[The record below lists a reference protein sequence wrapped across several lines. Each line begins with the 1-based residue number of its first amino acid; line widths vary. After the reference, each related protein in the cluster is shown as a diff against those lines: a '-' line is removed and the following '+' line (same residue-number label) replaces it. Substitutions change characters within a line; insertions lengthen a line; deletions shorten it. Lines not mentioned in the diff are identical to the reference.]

1 MQAGVPA
8 HRLIEYDR
16 ERGVSRCA
24 LAVGTTP
31 EGRIRFET
39 IEMPLGADPEEDE
52 AARERHIDFGLAC
65 CIAWRCFQNRA
76 AGPPSPLRWTDECPV
91 CLEPVT
97 RPVSEACG
105 HVMCYGCMVRWRA
118 ASCPVCRAP
127 CPVGG
132 AYFAAAEHARLA
144 REDPGV
150 DWMSFG
156 APPPASLS
164 FPCTRS
170 AETPSRSAL
179 RPDAQLVGR

>member
-1 MQAGVPA
+1 MQAG
-8 HRLIEYDR
+8 
-16 ERGVSRCA
+16 
-24 LAVGTTP
+24 
-31 EGRIRFET
+31 
-39 IEMPLGADPEEDE
+39 EDE

-144 REDPGV
+144 REDPGYAARLAAEAEGTLGFMPEPFRRRFASV